1 MIFWLSLTALS
12 PLPWQKNINICIL
25 YLFLCVWRKGVVKNK
40 NKCKFH
46 FVISSQVFLAD
57 CTSNPINHWLLE
69 PPWRINSTVL
79 LRDSL
84 AWLESRGASFS
95 TFSTK
100 NWQQLRGRLIAMQ
113 IFTMTE
119 WAPCLSMLFVN
130 STTGSGSMALDDPVP
145 LKRQSY
151 LFWFITH
158 PWCCFT
164 SCTAFGLTYKN
175 ATTFPEQRP
184 IIEPTPVLMTIIQR
198 KIIIYLWYCSSKGK
212 PCTVLPA
219 TTHERTQKCK

>member
-84 AWLESRGASFS
+84 AWLEPRGASFS

-100 NWQQLRGRLIAMQ
+100 KLTTAARSPYRHANLYHDRVSTMSFYAFRQLNDKIWFHGFGRS
-113 IFTMTE
+113 
-119 WAPCLSMLFVN
+119 C
-130 STTGSGSMALDDPVP
+130 PV
-145 LKRQSY
+145 K
-151 LFWFITH
+151 
-158 PWCCFT
+158 
-164 SCTAFGLTYKN
+164 A
-175 ATTFPEQRP
+175 
-184 IIEPTPVLMTIIQR
+184 TIIPF
-198 KIIIYLWYCSSKGK
+198 LVHCSSLMLLHKLHS
-212 PCTVLPA
+212 VRFDL
-219 TTHERTQKCK
+219 